1 MNNQETIQAVQQFIA
16 AFGTS
21 SSSEQLLFLNFNRY
35 HHERPIR
42 EIMQIY
48 VQNPD
53 ARLLGSFDFWKNKSV
68 ESSVKF
74 KETASVHLFD
84 ERGRTKEILFDL
96 AQTTLKKS
104 FEFHEVLLDAPT
116 FVNTLADL
124 TNEDYII
131 EIPPSTEIMVQVGQY
146 VQNYLAPY
154 QTELTGYS
162 ALQQEVAI
170 EIAKYNLLEEFGV
183 YLDGAV
189 DYTAFEN
196 QVLLEIGKLGTE
208 ENLLR
213 TFSLANSFSKQLTK
227 LINERYEMVAALTQD
242 LMENQALL
250 NHQID
255 ALSADVDFDRP
266 VSNQED
272 ITESVTSEPLI
283 IEKQQPPN
291 PRLSVFA
298 PSLVS
303 VEKASE
309 HQKER
314 VAFHRDKAR
323 TEAESGIHELEE
335 VQEKLSHSNEQ
346 SALISDSLGYHDAA
360 LSAYKQLYD
369 SYQQQQTLKL
379 QGHNVSGAYD
389 VYDIETTVGSV
400 QFGYHYIG
408 RERGT
413 NDDSKVVF
421 SVSTDNDAFNTVPMS
436 TPIRSRVFDVFEQGL
451 HSLNLEKVE
460 ADKLLVKPSVD
471 VIEEHGNI
479 LKEEHRSKLV
489 EVEWNET
496 GTNENFEFLNTPH
509 EQVPINLSL
518 LQAMIRDE
526 IKIEQSDA
534 LGYFKVSTTLGR
546 LDIGDGFMVNLSHYQ
561 ALAQDNELPIDV
573 QAYYEELAP
582 KKEQHHSIQEVLQ
595 QVRDKMDLPED
606 FKVKSI
612 GSGDFAIMKES
623 FGGMLN
629 ESIVE
634 WFQNVSYEIKPNAQ
648 KLTNN
653 PFFEAEFN
661 ETLKEVLEA
670 QNMLSSNAIM
680 VEENINSELEA
691 AEHSK
696 YLVAFGRIFELQE
709 RSRFPSTDGE
719 IGLFVYNQSV
729 NLDGHG
735 LKRNISTSTLVT
747 AGTKWRYAS
756 PEEIALLEKSL
767 AYPKVTELPSFIALE
782 EYTTSLMD
790 KYNLKHTS
798 KRHREANLLEAFDNL
813 YSSLDML
820 GLSGERFDILMEAV
834 TKEEL
839 EQFEMYRRIVRYDT
853 FHEFGENITLPEQLN
868 LNKIKAASPNVEII
882 NVGSSPEQFIETADA
897 KSVAQN
903 QSPMVERL
911 KADYIEHWRSQN
923 EGTAV
928 KAYLEILSEVA
939 RADGLS
945 VDVELFPSYR
955 TFPQSEQERL
965 TQLVQAAYDEVG
977 YKTFDNPNGLD
988 WESFQDWREQY
999 VEERA
1004 QQSKAE
1010 RGIAEAEQVYQPDS
1024 SGAELGQLESRFSDG
1039 IFDFIARDSDWFES
1053 FGSSFVDIQVSIE
1066 EKYQNF
1072 TTYRVTDNGSST
1084 PLIKMNLT
1092 TGVFTLLGDDFKNE
1106 KQTSELLQ
1114 YIRSGL
1120 KEAGYL
1126 QQMEPDKSLPKEAV
1140 SDEKNV
1146 EEISLFDD
1154 FPDDEIISN
1163 DKDSIS
1169 SDTISSVKNTSI
1181 STTNDTAIFTTIPTI
1196 ISSGRDNTNPADFVF
1211 PDIDNFYPRT
1221 PSEKVMANLAAVR
1234 LSKTLTAE
1242 NRWAIPEE
1250 QEILAKYVGW
1260 GGLAN
1265 DFFEE
1270 SNPRY
1275 SQQREE
1281 LKSLVSQEEYAGM
1294 RKSSLTAYYTSP
1306 QIIQTIYHQLENLGF
1321 SGGRILDPS
1330 MGTGN
1335 FFATM
1340 PGEMKATSEL
1350 YGVELEQLTGT
1361 IASQLQQQTK
1371 VQIKGFETTNFADN
1385 VMDLVITNVPFSDV
1399 IRVSDEKYE
1408 SAYAIHDY
1416 FIKKALDLV
1425 HEGGLVAVITSTGT
1439 MDKND
1444 SRFREEISKMAN
1456 LVSAIRLPNDAFKAI
1471 ARTDVSSD
1479 ILIFQKTSTPQS
1491 RPEWTKTEQRIDDK
1505 GNSIHVNRLFNNQPE
1520 LVLGKI
1526 EIQTRN
1532 GGMLTVARDFPQEEM
1547 IDKINDAFSQQTT
1560 AQYFVNDRVAEP
1572 FEQAVQENSNVP
1584 QEIINKCAPY
1594 TIFLYRNK
1602 PYYFDGKHVT
1612 PHQKT
1617 SSVTLNKGET
1627 RKNQLARYENN
1638 KSTIFE
1644 ETTSYQKIYTSSGY
1658 LDSWSNFI
1666 PTEVGGVVTLPKI
1679 PHAILEK
1686 LNNGEN
1692 EVVDGDIRYTYLS
1705 GKQGQL
1711 IIEEAVNTKYRYKLD
1726 YAAKDVKAMRLM
1738 IEMRQTLQ
1746 DLLDIQHIPE
1756 YDESEY
1762 ETIRER
1768 LNTQYDAFVKQY
1780 GPISNQANSLLMRM
1794 DDYYEFLASIEEEV
1808 EDDITQETKIVK
1820 GAVFFEPT
1828 IQPQP
1833 KSIQVST
1840 AEDALLASL
1849 NHKGQLDFDYME
1861 AVCGLTKEEII
1872 AELGDRLFYV
1882 GDGEYQSKEDY
1893 LSGDVKTKLAKAKN
1907 NQDFHIENKDWLKN
1921 IEALEKVLPKDLSL
1935 SDITYKYGTR
1945 FIPLELYQ
1953 DFLTEIM
1960 ESQATVKY
1968 DKLSDSYE
1976 VKLEH
1981 LNRFPVTDTYGH
1993 GSFNGQKL
2001 ATSLLNQRPGKIFMP
2016 DPNDPNHK
2024 KRILDK
2030 DATEELEDK
2039 AKALLERFKQ
2049 WVENSIE
2056 RQEAIATCFNEQ
2068 LNRYVVKEYDGSG
2081 LTISGLAKQF
2091 QPRPHQKNA
2100 IMRTVLDL
2108 RAGYAHEVGS
2118 GKSLT
2123 MLASNMKLQEL
2134 GLVHNALFVIPKPLI
2149 SQFAREIYK
2158 YFPESKVLVAHSED
2172 FKKAGRKRF
2181 ISRIAT
2187 GNYNAII
2194 IADSQFG
2201 KIAMSK
2207 QYQEHYIK
2215 RQLIEARKAIEDVD
2229 DSESLTVKQT
2239 EKAIEGLE
2247 IRLEKLR
2254 KTDTDTFIT
2263 FEELGI
2269 DMLFVDEAHN
2279 FKNLAPFTQ
2288 LENVKGVSNTRA
2300 EKSMD
2305 LQMKIEYMH
2314 SLYDNRRVVFSTGTP
2329 MSNSVVEL
2337 YTMMNYIEPDVL
2349 EKYGAASFDSWV
2361 SYFGIIEN
2369 NFELTAAGTF
2379 KINRRFTKFGNV
2391 PELMNMF
2398 RETWDIQTAE
2408 MLNLPVPHAEMI
2420 AHETAITGAQARYI
2434 DALVARAKAI
2444 ESGVVKPWEDNM
2456 LKIVGENRKL
2466 TLDMRSLDDQRY
2478 SVFDSEKL
2486 TQVVDE
2492 VFQIYTDHDEEK
2504 STQMIFSD
2512 LSIPVKY
2519 RNSQPLNFDNSINL
2533 FSAYDEIKRTLIER
2547 GITAQ
2552 EIRFIHEATNDK
2564 VKEALMR
2571 DMRTGKVRI
2580 LIGSTSKAGTGLN
2593 VQNKMIAVHHLDV
2606 PWRPSDITQRNGRLI
2621 RQGNENDNVQIHY
2634 YITKGSMDAFLWQTL
2649 ENKAKVI
2656 NQIMNGNSDVREMDE
2671 IGDAQINMGEYK
2683 AMAEGNPLQKEY
2695 MELEMKLQGLERS
2708 RTRFFDSK
2716 ITDLRQLKSAKEYLP
2731 NFEKRLI
2738 AIHEDIETATQNKD
2752 RPFSIE
2758 IFYQGSTRSF
2768 GENDKKTEVAD
2779 FLARQIQN
2787 NSLDSRI
2794 AHENKTVKI
2803 ASYKG
2808 FDILHAAGSSDVKT
2822 EERLIL
2828 SGTSQYSIWVNPDA
2842 AIGIFTRIDNFIE
2855 TGIAGDE
2862 LTTTKEVERLKSS
2875 ISSIEQNQEAGF
2887 SQEKEYLEIKSRVSE
2902 LRGLLNN
2909 GGQTQHREREQLLSR

>member
-53 ARLLGSFDFWKNKSV
+53 TRLLGSFDFWKNKSV

-74 KETASVHLFD
+74 KEKASVHLFD

-131 EIPPSTEIMVQVGQY
+131 EIPPSTEIMVRVGQY

-154 QTELTGYS
+154 QTGLTGYS

-283 IEKQQPPN
+283 IEKQQPSN

-309 HQKER
+309 HQKKR

-335 VQEKLSHSNEQ
+335 VQEKLSHSNEK
-346 SALISDSLGYHDAA
+346 SALISDSVGYHDAA

-413 NDDSKVVF
+413 DDDSKVVF
-421 SVSTDNDAFNTVPMS
+421 SISTDNDAFNTVPMS

-451 HSLNLEKVE
+451 RSLNLEKVE

-612 GSGDFAIMKES
+612 GSGDFAIMNES

-634 WFQNVSYEIKPNAQ
+634 WFQNASYEIKPNAQ
-648 KLTNN
+648 KLTDN

-661 ETLKEVLEA
+661 KTLKEVLEA
-670 QNMLSSNAIM
+670 QNILSSNAIA
-680 VEENINSELEA
+680 VEETITPE
-691 AEHSK
+691 
-696 YLVAFGRIFELQE
+696 
-709 RSRFPSTDGE
+709 
-719 IGLFVYNQSV
+719 
-729 NLDGHG
+729 
-735 LKRNISTSTLVT
+735 
-747 AGTKWRYAS
+747 
-756 PEEIALLEKSL
+756 PEETNKKLKLDRIEYLTALRDRLLPENQREWFSIGSLPDYPDLSKNDVVLAIYHQNGTPLPIASLNLEGKMDL
-767 AYPKVTELPSFIALE
+767 FNGIDYVE
-782 EYTTSLMD
+782 ERTGIVD
-790 KYNLKHTS
+790 FENKLKQ
-798 KRHREANLLEAFDNL
+798 EAFDL
-813 YSSLDML
+813 RDDFYTQD
-820 GLSGERFDILMEAV
+820 GLSAPIE
-834 TKEEL
+834 
-839 EQFEMYRRIVRYDT
+839 RRI
-853 FHEFGENITLPEQLN
+853 IKLN
-868 LNKIKAASPNVEII
+868 EINAASPNIEITNI
-882 NVGSSPEQFIETADA
+882 GSAPEPFIETADE
-897 KSVAQN
+897 KSIAQN
-903 QSPMVERL
+903 QSFEFAE
-911 KADYIEHWRSQN
+911 K
-923 EGTAV
+923 T
-928 KAYLEILSEVA
+928 
-939 RADGLS
+939 
-945 VDVELFPSYR
+945 
-955 TFPQSEQERL
+955 EQ
-965 TQLVQAAYDEVG
+965 
-977 YKTFDNPNGLD
+977 
-988 WESFQDWREQY
+988 
-999 VEERA
+999 
-1004 QQSKAE
+1004 
-1010 RGIAEAEQVYQPDS
+1010 GIAEIEQVYQSES
-1024 SGAELGQLESRFSDG
+1024 SSTELGKLETRLSDG

-1053 FGSSFVDIQVSIE
+1053 FGSSFVDVQVSIE

-1072 TTYRVTDNGSST
+1072 TAYRVTDNGSST

-1106 KQTSELLQ
+1106 KQTSELLR
-1114 YIRSGL
+1114 YIRSEL

-1126 QQMEPDKSLPKEAV
+1126 QQMPDKSLPKEAV
-1140 SDEKNV
+1140 SDEKNI

-1181 STTNDTAIFTTIPTI
+1181 STTNDTAIFTTTPTT
-1196 ISSGRDNTNPADFVF
+1196 ISSGRDNTNPTDFVF

-1221 PSEKVMANLAAVR
+1221 PSEKVMANLAAIR

-1281 LKSLVSQEEYAGM
+1281 LKFLVSQEEYAGM

-1340 PGEMKATSEL
+1340 PREMKAASEL

-1371 VQIKGFETTNFADN
+1371 VQIKGFETTDFADN
-1385 VMDLVITNVPFSDV
+1385 AMDLVITNVPFSDV

-1471 ARTDVSSD
+1471 AGTDVSSD

-1491 RPEWTKTEQRIDDK
+1491 RPEWTKTEQRMDDK
-1505 GNSIHVNRLFNNQPE
+1505 GNSVHVNRLFNNQPE

-1547 IDKINDAFSQQTT
+1547 IDKINDAFSQQAT
-1560 AQYFVNDRVAEP
+1560 AQYFVNDSVAEP

-1617 SSVTLNKGET
+1617 SSVTLNKGEN

-1692 EVVDGDIRYTYLS
+1692 EVVDGDIRYTFLT

-1711 IIEEAVNTKYRYKLD
+1711 IIEEAVNTKYQYKLD

-1738 IEMRQTLQ
+1738 IEMRHTLQ
-1746 DLLDIQHIPE
+1746 DLLNIQHIPE
-1756 YDESEY
+1756 YAQPEY

-1768 LNTQYDAFVKQY
+1768 LNNQYDAFVKQY

-1808 EDDITQETKIVK
+1808 EDDITQETKIIK

-1907 NQDFHIENKDWLKN
+1907 NQDFYIENKDWLKN
-1921 IEALEKVLPKDLSL
+1921 IEALEKVLPKDIPL

-1945 FIPLELYQ
+1945 FIPIELYQ

-1976 VKLEH
+1976 VKLKH

-2049 WVENSIE
+2049 WVENSVE
-2056 RQEAIATCFNEQ
+2056 RQEAIATRFNEQ

-2379 KINRRFTKFGNV
+2379 KVNRRFTKFGNV
-2391 PELMNMF
+2391 PELMTMF

-2466 TLDMRSLDDQRY
+2466 TLDMRALDDQRY
-2478 SVFDSEKL
+2478 SAFDSEKL

-2547 GITAQ
+2547 GIPAQ

-2683 AMAEGNPLQKEY
+2683 AMAEGKPLQKEY

-2752 RPFSIE
+2752 HPFSIE

-2779 FLARQIQN
+2779 FFARQIQN

-2887 SQEKEYLEIKSRVSE
+2887 SQEKEYQEIKSRVSE

-2909 GGQTQHREREQLLSR
+2909 GGQTQQREREQLLSR